1 MLFLE
6 RAFCVRGT
14 GLLYGGTVGECI
26 YLQYASN
33 RNYYC
38 TLCNEQGLAH
48 PNCEC
53 YVCNDYRNVGYERIA
68 FAERIETSEQLE

>member
-1 MLFLE
+1 MLFL
-6 RAFCVRGT
+6 RKAFYIRGNE
-14 GLLYGGTVGECI
+14 LLYGGNVGECI

-53 YVCNDYRNVGYERIA
+53 YECNDYRNVGYERIA
-68 FAERIETSEQLE
+68 YAERIETSERLE